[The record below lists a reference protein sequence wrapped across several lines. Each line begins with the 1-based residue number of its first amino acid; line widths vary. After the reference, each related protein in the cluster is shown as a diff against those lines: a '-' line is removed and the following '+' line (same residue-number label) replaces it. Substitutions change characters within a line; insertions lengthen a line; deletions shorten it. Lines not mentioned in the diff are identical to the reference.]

1 MGDAKQELAK
11 VIARRRLEGGEF
23 SYVLRLGGEP
33 LTGKKAVYTK
43 LKELQPEVFRTIRD
57 TCSLTDESEE
67 AFDTRM
73 LKLVPQLPYEDDAMD
88 VDEGKKRGKKKPE
101 AKVPMKTLS
110 GGELNRVVR
119 VDIFD
124 RKTKADEVEAHFCRE
139 FEGVVSVEKAPT
151 QFGTGNQGF
160 HQGYDVT
167 FKENKFASALLEKGE
182 LAYNEKKV
190 QTRLLSSVVQ
200 EKVMRRQL
208 HQNFQRFYSCIPME
222 NEGRCLMVSNM
233 GRPKDEEIQEF
244 FVGLESQFEGIV
256 SAKQVLTK
264 REGDSERGRLQGVLL
279 TFQSEA
285 ALAKFTEQ
293 EELKYKGLLLKWTLM
308 TEVLKNLEVRSKKMN
323 FAVDDGPTTQQLA
336 ERRIILLRLV
346 SDIFNAE
353 VEAKLRAYYPEAKD
367 VRHCG
372 ADKLTIVT
380 FPTAQA
386 ASKALVKET
395 ACDLFKP
402 VMAMLVSEY
411 LELRGKLMEEESDR
425 LGKTKTKW
433 ENIKNSCVTEEGNKI
448 LISDPSPSPNK
459 KEDKKKKDEV
469 VKKEKEAPA
478 AVAKPIAPTNPILR
492 KRFNRG
498 SNVFDCFVG
507 VRGFAQHI
515 KNMGKASDMDVC
527 NYFIHNHKD
536 VADVKFFNWTEIVFA
551 KFKSVEAAERFIG
564 LSYHMFYG
572 VDLALHDLVDFLK
585 KKTDHQKED
594 VAKILLNKKFNKSML
609 EGKGGGQANG
619 NGATNGTGAGGRQE
633 VELAGFKNKQVGQG
647 IRGLFVENLHLDE
660 EVVGQPNW
668 IKGSGASFKARLQ
681 IKLEDSAISYLVKKW
696 NEMEI
701 AVEGDAVTAEVVGG
715 GVRDTGAKL
724 GKRKKNRPAGGKRPK
739 MSLEDY

>member
-1 MGDAKQELAK
+1 
-11 VIARRRLEGGEF
+11 
-23 SYVLRLGGEP
+23 
-33 LTGKKAVYTK
+33 
-43 LKELQPEVFRTIRD
+43 
-57 TCSLTDESEE
+57 
-67 AFDTRM
+67 
-73 LKLVPQLPYEDDAMD
+73 
-88 VDEGKKRGKKKPE
+88 
-101 AKVPMKTLS
+101 
-110 GGELNRVVR
+110 
-119 VDIFD
+119 
-124 RKTKADEVEAHFCRE
+124 
-139 FEGVVSVEKAPT
+139 
-151 QFGTGNQGF
+151 
-160 HQGYDVT
+160 
-167 FKENKFASALLEKGE
+167 
-182 LAYNEKKV
+182 
-190 QTRLLSSVVQ
+190 
-200 EKVMRRQL
+200 
-208 HQNFQRFYSCIPME
+208 
-222 NEGRCLMVSNM
+222 M
-233 GRPKDEEIQEF
+233 GRAKDEEIQEF
-244 FVGLESQFEGIV
+244 YVGLESQFEGIV

-264 REGDSERGRLQGVLL
+264 RVDDKDRGRLQGILL
-279 TFQSEA
+279 TFESEA
-285 ALAKFTEQ
+285 ALAKFTEIENLQ
-293 EELKYKGLLLKWTLM
+293 YMNTNLKWTLM
-308 TEVLKNLEVRSKKMN
+308 TEVLKNLEVRSKKVN

-346 SDIFNAE
+346 SDTFNAE
-353 VEAKLRAYYPEAKD
+353 VEAKLRAYFPEAKD

-372 ADKLTIVT
+372 ADKMTIVT
-380 FPTAQA
+380 FPTAA
-386 ASKALVKET
+386 AAKKALVKET
-395 ACDLFKP
+395 ACELFKP

-411 LELRGKLMEEESDR
+411 LEVRGRLMEEESDR
-425 LGKTKTKW
+425 MEKTKTKW
-433 ENIKNSCVTEEGNKI
+433 ENIKNSCVKEDGNKI

-459 KEDKKKKDEV
+459 KEDKKKKE
-469 VKKEKEAPA
+469 KEELPKKEAPVA
-478 AVAKPIAPTNPILR
+478 AAKPAPPANPLLR
-492 KRFNRG
+492 KRSNRG
-498 SNVFDCFVG
+498 ANAFDLFVG

-551 KFKSVEAAERFIG
+551 KFKRVEAAERFIG

>member
-1 MGDAKQELAK
+1 MGDAKQELSK
-11 VIARRRLEGGEF
+11 VIVRRRLEGGEF
-23 SYVLRLGGEP
+23 SYVLKLGGEP

-43 LKELQPEVFRTIRD
+43 FKELQPEVFQNIRE
-57 TCSLTDESEE
+57 TCSLTDESEN

-73 LKLVPQLPYEDDAMD
+73 LKLVPQLPFEEDDSMD
-88 VDEGKKRGKKKPE
+88 VEGGNKKGRKKPE
-101 AKVPMKTLS
+101 LKTPMKTLA
-110 GGELNRVVR
+110 GGELNRVAR

-139 FEGVVSVEKAPT
+139 FEGVVSVEKAPG
-151 QFGTGNQGF
+151 QFGTGNQGY

-167 FKENKFASALLEKGE
+167 FKEDKFATAFLEKGE
-182 LAYNEKKV
+182 LSYNEKKV
-190 QTRLLSSVVQ
+190 LTRLLSSVVQ

-222 NEGRCLMVSNM
+222 AEGRCLMVTNM

-264 REGDSERGRLQGVLL
+264 RADDTDRGRLQGILL
-279 TFQSEA
+279 TFESEA
-285 ALAKFTEQ
+285 ALAKFTGLED
-293 EELKYKGLLLKWTLM
+293 LKYKEMSIKWTLM
-308 TEVLKNLEVRSKKMN
+308 TEVLKNLEVRSKKVN

-346 SDIFNAE
+346 SDTFNAD
-353 VEAKLRAYYPEAKD
+353 VEAKLRAYFPEAKD

-380 FPTAQA
+380 FPTAPA
-386 ASKALVKET
+386 AAKALVKET
-395 ACDLFKP
+395 ACELFKP
-402 VMAMLVSEY
+402 VMAMIVSEY
-411 LELRGKLMEEESDR
+411 LELRGKLMGEEADR
-425 LGKTKTKW
+425 MEKTKTKW
-433 ENIKNSCVTEEGNKI
+433 ENIKNSCVKEDGNKI
-448 LISDPSPSPNK
+448 MIADPSPIPNK
-459 KEDKKKKDEV
+459 KEDKKKKEEV
-469 VKKEKEAPA
+469 TKKEAPVA
-478 AVAKPIAPTNPILR
+478 AAKPAAPANPMLR
-492 KRFNRG
+492 KRHNRG
-498 SNVFDCFVG
+498 ANAFDCFVG

-572 VDLALHDLVDFLK
+572 VDLALHDVVEFLK
-585 KKTDHQKED
+585 KKSDHQKED
-594 VAKILLNKKFNKSML
+594 VAKILLNKKFNKSMMD
-609 EGKGGGQANG
+609 GHGQANG
-619 NGATNGTGAGGRQE
+619 NGTTNGAGAVNRQKE
-633 VELAGFKNKQVGQG
+633 VQLIGFKNKQAGQG

-660 EVVGQPNW
+660 EVVGQPKW
-668 IKGSGASFKARLQ
+668 VKGSGGSDKACLH
-681 IKLEDSAISYLVKKW
+681 IKLEDSAIGYLVKKW
-696 NEMEI
+696 NELEI
-701 AVEGDAVTAEVVGG
+701 NVEGDAVTAEFVGG
-715 GVRDTGAKL
+715 EVRDAGAKL

>member
-1 MGDAKQELAK
+1 M
-11 VIARRRLEGGEF
+11 
-23 SYVLRLGGEP
+23 
-33 LTGKKAVYTK
+33 
-43 LKELQPEVFRTIRD
+43 
-57 TCSLTDESEE
+57 
-67 AFDTRM
+67 
-73 LKLVPQLPYEDDAMD
+73 
-88 VDEGKKRGKKKPE
+88 
-101 AKVPMKTLS
+101 
-110 GGELNRVVR
+110 
-119 VDIFD
+119 
-124 RKTKADEVEAHFCRE
+124 
-139 FEGVVSVEKAPT
+139 
-151 QFGTGNQGF
+151 
-160 HQGYDVT
+160 
-167 FKENKFASALLEKGE
+167 
-182 LAYNEKKV
+182 
-190 QTRLLSSVVQ
+190 
-200 EKVMRRQL
+200 
-208 HQNFQRFYSCIPME
+208 
-222 NEGRCLMVSNM
+222 
-233 GRPKDEEIQEF
+233 
-244 FVGLESQFEGIV
+244 
-256 SAKQVLTK
+256 
-264 REGDSERGRLQGVLL
+264 
-279 TFQSEA
+279 
-285 ALAKFTEQ
+285 
-293 EELKYKGLLLKWTLM
+293 
-308 TEVLKNLEVRSKKMN
+308 
-323 FAVDDGPTTQQLA
+323 
-336 ERRIILLRLV
+336 
-346 SDIFNAE
+346 
-353 VEAKLRAYYPEAKD
+353 
-367 VRHCG
+367 RHCG

-411 LELRGKLMEEESDR
+411 LELRGKLMEEERDR

-478 AVAKPIAPTNPILR
+478 AVAKPTAPTNPILR

-572 VDLALHDLVDFLK
+572 VELALHDLVDFLK

-715 GVRDTGAKL
+715 GVSRVKL
-724 GKRKKNRPAGGKRPK
+724 YNTSSIILSHLIIG
-739 MSLEDY
+739 

>member
-1 MGDAKQELAK
+1 MG
-11 VIARRRLEGGEF
+11 
-23 SYVLRLGGEP
+23 
-33 LTGKKAVYTK
+33 
-43 LKELQPEVFRTIRD
+43 
-57 TCSLTDESEE
+57 
-67 AFDTRM
+67 
-73 LKLVPQLPYEDDAMD
+73 
-88 VDEGKKRGKKKPE
+88 
-101 AKVPMKTLS
+101 
-110 GGELNRVVR
+110 
-119 VDIFD
+119 
-124 RKTKADEVEAHFCRE
+124 
-139 FEGVVSVEKAPT
+139 
-151 QFGTGNQGF
+151 
-160 HQGYDVT
+160 
-167 FKENKFASALLEKGE
+167 
-182 LAYNEKKV
+182 
-190 QTRLLSSVVQ
+190 TRLLSSVVQ

-222 NEGRCLMVSNM
+222 AEGRCLMVTNM

-256 SAKQVLTK
+256 SAKHVLTK
-264 REGDSERGRLQGVLL
+264 RADDTDRGRLQGILL
-279 TFQSEA
+279 TFESEA
-285 ALAKFTEQ
+285 ALAKFTEL
-293 EELKYKGLLLKWTLM
+293 ENLKYKELSLKWTLM
-308 TEVLKNLEVRSKKMN
+308 TEVLKNLEVRSKKVN

-353 VEAKLRAYYPEAKD
+353 VEAKLRVYYPEAKD

-372 ADKLTIVT
+372 ADRLTIVT

-411 LELRGKLMEEESDR
+411 LELRGKLMEEEADR
-425 LGKTKTKW
+425 MEKTKTKW
-433 ENIKNSCVTEEGNKI
+433 ENIKNSCVKEESNKI
-448 LISDPSPSPNK
+448 MISDPSPSLNK
-459 KEDKKKKDEV
+459 KEDKKKKEEV
-469 VKKEKEAPA
+469 SKKEKDTPA
-478 AVAKPIAPTNPILR
+478 AVAKPTAPVNPILR

-572 VDLALHDLVDFLK
+572 VDLALHDVVEFLK
-585 KKTDHQKED
+585 KKSDHQKED
-594 VAKILLNKKFNKSML
+594 VAKILLNKKFNKSMM
-609 EGKGGGQANG
+609 EGHGQANG
-619 NGATNGTGAGGRQE
+619 NGTTNGAGAGKVQE
-633 VELAGFKNKQVGQG
+633 VELVGFKNKQVGQG

-701 AVEGDAVTAEVVGG
+701 AVEGDAVTAEIVGG

>member
-1 MGDAKQELAK
+1 MGDAKQELSK
-11 VIARRRLEGGEF
+11 VIVRRRLEGGEF
-23 SYVLRLGGEP
+23 SYVLKLGGEP

-43 LKELQPEVFRTIRD
+43 FKELQPEVFQNIRE
-57 TCSLTDESEE
+57 TCSLTDESEN

-73 LKLVPQLPYEDDAMD
+73 LKLVPQLPFEEDESMD
-88 VDEGKKRGKKKPE
+88 VEGGNKKGRKKPE
-101 AKVPMKTLS
+101 LKTPMKTLA
-110 GGELNRVVR
+110 GGELNRVAR

-139 FEGVVSVEKAPT
+139 FEGVVSVEKAPG
-151 QFGTGNQGF
+151 QFGTGNQGY

-167 FKENKFASALLEKGE
+167 FKEDKFATAFLEKGE
-182 LAYNEKKV
+182 LSYNEKKV
-190 QTRLLSSVVQ
+190 LTRLLSSVVQ

-222 NEGRCLMVSNM
+222 AEGRCLMVTNM

-264 REGDSERGRLQGVLL
+264 RADDTDRGRLQGILL
-279 TFQSEA
+279 TFESEA
-285 ALAKFTEQ
+285 ALAKFTGLED
-293 EELKYKGLLLKWTLM
+293 LKYKEMSIKWTLM
-308 TEVLKNLEVRSKKMN
+308 TEVLKNLEVRSKKVN

-346 SDIFNAE
+346 SDTFNAD
-353 VEAKLRAYYPEAKD
+353 VEAKLRAYFPEAKD

-380 FPTAQA
+380 FPTAPA
-386 ASKALVKET
+386 AAKALVKET
-395 ACDLFKP
+395 ACELFKP
-402 VMAMLVSEY
+402 VMAMIVSEY
-411 LELRGKLMEEESDR
+411 LEVRGKLMGEEADR
-425 LGKTKTKW
+425 MEKTKTKW
-433 ENIKNSCVTEEGNKI
+433 ENIKNSCVKEDGNKI
-448 LISDPSPSPNK
+448 MIADPSPIPNK
-459 KEDKKKKDEV
+459 KEDKKKKEEV
-469 VKKEKEAPA
+469 TKKEAPVA
-478 AVAKPIAPTNPILR
+478 AAKPAAPANPMLR
-492 KRFNRG
+492 KRHNRG
-498 SNVFDCFVG
+498 ANAFDCFVG

-572 VDLALHDLVDFLK
+572 VDLALHDVVEFLK
-585 KKTDHQKED
+585 KKSDHQKED
-594 VAKILLNKKFNKSML
+594 VAKILLNKKFNKSMMD
-609 EGKGGGQANG
+609 GHGQANG
-619 NGATNGTGAGGRQE
+619 NGTTNGAGAVNRQKE
-633 VELAGFKNKQVGQG
+633 VQLIGFKNKQAGQG

-660 EVVGQPNW
+660 EVVGQPKW
-668 IKGSGASFKARLQ
+668 VKGSGGSDKACLH
-681 IKLEDSAISYLVKKW
+681 IKLEDSAIGYLVKKW
-696 NEMEI
+696 NELEI
-701 AVEGDAVTAEVVGG
+701 NVEGDAVTAEFVGG
-715 GVRDTGAKL
+715 EVRDAGAKL

>member
-1 MGDAKQELAK
+1 MGDAKQELSK

-23 SYVLRLGGEP
+23 DFVLKLGGEP
-33 LTGKKAVYTK
+33 LSGKKAVYTK
-43 LKELQPEVFRTIRD
+43 FKELQPEVFQKIRE
-57 TCSLTDESEE
+57 TCSLTDESEN

-73 LKLVPQLPYEDDAMD
+73 MKLVLQLPFEEDDSMD
-88 VDEGKKRGKKKPE
+88 VEGGNKKGRRKPE
-101 AKVPMKTLS
+101 LKTPMKTLA
-110 GGELNRVVR
+110 GGELNRVAR

-139 FEGVVSVEKAPT
+139 FEGVVSVEKAPG
-151 QFGTGNQGF
+151 QFGTGNQGY

-167 FKENKFASALLEKGE
+167 FKEDKFAAAFLEKGE
-182 LAYNEKKV
+182 LSYNEKKV
-190 QTRLLSSVVQ
+190 LTRLLSSVVQ

-222 NEGRCLMVSNM
+222 AEGRCLMVTNM

-256 SAKQVLTK
+256 SAKQVMTK
-264 REGDSERGRLQGVLL
+264 RADDTDRGKLQGILL
-279 TFQSEA
+279 TFESEA
-285 ALAKFTEQ
+285 ALAKFTEL
-293 EELKYKGLLLKWTLM
+293 ENLKYKELSLKWTLM
-308 TEVLKNLEVRSKKMN
+308 TEVLKNLEVRSKKVN

-346 SDIFNAE
+346 SDTFNAE
-353 VEAKLRAYYPEAKD
+353 VEAKLRAYFPEAKD

-380 FPTAQA
+380 FPTAPA
-386 ASKALVKET
+386 AKKALVKET
-395 ACDLFKP
+395 ACELFKP

-411 LELRGKLMEEESDR
+411 LEVRGKLMEEEADR
-425 LGKTKTKW
+425 MEKTKTKW
-433 ENIKNSCVTEEGNKI
+433 ENIKNSCVKEDGNKI
-448 LISDPSPSPNK
+448 MISDPSPSPNK
-459 KEDKKKKDEV
+459 KEDKKKKEEV
-469 VKKEKEAPA
+469 PKKEAPVA
-478 AVAKPIAPTNPILR
+478 AVKPAAPANPILR
-492 KRFNRG
+492 KRSNRG
-498 SNVFDCFVG
+498 ANAFDCFVG

-572 VDLALHDLVDFLK
+572 VDLALHDVVEFLK
-585 KKTDHQKED
+585 KKSDHQKED
-594 VAKILLNKKFNKSML
+594 VAKILLNKKFNKSMM
-609 EGKGGGQANG
+609 EGNGQANG
-619 NGATNGTGAGGRQE
+619 NGTTNGAGNRQKE
-633 VELAGFKNKQVGQG
+633 IELVGFKSKQAGQG

-660 EVVGQPNW
+660 EVVGQPKW
-668 IKGSGASFKARLQ
+668 VKGSGGTDKARLH
-681 IKLEDSAISYLVKKW
+681 IKLEDSAIGYLVKKW
-696 NEMEI
+696 NELEI
-701 AVEGDAVTAEVVGG
+701 NVEGDAVTAEVVGG
-715 GVRDTGAKL
+715 EVRDAGAKL

>member
-1 MGDAKQELAK
+1 
-11 VIARRRLEGGEF
+11 VIVRRRLEGGEF
-23 SYVLRLGGEP
+23 SYVLKLGGEP

-43 LKELQPEVFRTIRD
+43 FKELQPEVFQNIRE
-57 TCSLTDESEE
+57 TCSLTDESEN

-73 LKLVPQLPYEDDAMD
+73 LKLVPQLPFEEDESMD
-88 VDEGKKRGKKKPE
+88 VEGGNKKGRKKPE
-101 AKVPMKTLS
+101 LKTPMKTLA
-110 GGELNRVVR
+110 GGELNRVAR

-139 FEGVVSVEKAPT
+139 FEGVVSVEKAPG
-151 QFGTGNQGF
+151 QFGTGNQGY

-167 FKENKFASALLEKGE
+167 FKEDKFATAFLEKGE
-182 LAYNEKKV
+182 LSYNEKKV
-190 QTRLLSSVVQ
+190 LTRLLSSVVQ

-222 NEGRCLMVSNM
+222 AEGRCLMVTNM

-264 REGDSERGRLQGVLL
+264 RADDTDRGRLQGILL
-279 TFQSEA
+279 TFESEA
-285 ALAKFTEQ
+285 ALAKFTGLED
-293 EELKYKGLLLKWTLM
+293 LKYKEMSIKWTLM
-308 TEVLKNLEVRSKKMN
+308 TEVLKNLEVRSKKVN

-346 SDIFNAE
+346 SDTFNAD
-353 VEAKLRAYYPEAKD
+353 VEAKLRAYFPEAKD

-380 FPTAQA
+380 FPTAPA
-386 ASKALVKET
+386 AAKALVKET
-395 ACDLFKP
+395 ACELFKP

-411 LELRGKLMEEESDR
+411 LEVRGKLMGEEADR
-425 LGKTKTKW
+425 MEKTKTKW
-433 ENIKNSCVTEEGNKI
+433 ENIKNSCVKEDGNKI
-448 LISDPSPSPNK
+448 MIADPSPIPNK
-459 KEDKKKKDEV
+459 KEDKKKKEEV
-469 VKKEKEAPA
+469 TKKEAPV
-478 AVAKPIAPTNPILR
+478 AVAKPAAPANPMLR
-492 KRFNRG
+492 KRHNRG
-498 SNVFDCFVG
+498 ANAFDCFVG

-572 VDLALHDLVDFLK
+572 VDLALHDVVEFLK
-585 KKTDHQKED
+585 KKSDHQKED
-594 VAKILLNKKFNKSML
+594 VAKILLNKKFNKSMMD
-609 EGKGGGQANG
+609 GHGQANG
-619 NGATNGTGAGGRQE
+619 NGTTNGAGAVNRQKE
-633 VELAGFKNKQVGQG
+633 VQLIGFKNKQAGQG

-660 EVVGQPNW
+660 EVVGQPKW
-668 IKGSGASFKARLQ
+668 VKGSGGSDKACLH
-681 IKLEDSAISYLVKKW
+681 IKLEDSAIGYLVKKW
-696 NEMEI
+696 NELEI
-701 AVEGDAVTAEVVGG
+701 NVEGDAVTAEFVGG
-715 GVRDTGAKL
+715 EVRDAGAKL